1 MRKKIFILALCTR
14 LWNQTHRC
22 RIYLF
27 ALCISYCV
35 NPCHLTA
42 QMPFQSNTTNTA
54 NSESGPVAK
63 REFSTPFYS
72 NDPVQVTLKIDST
85 SNRDKP
91 VSVTEIIP
99 AGWKV
104 DQIGQN
110 GRIRKDVLF
119 WLIQGM
125 DDYTELTYTLHPTS
139 DASDTAVFDGKINDR
154 IILGDRF
161 LSPQTHKIPAR
172 QNGHWRYWTTEDNL
186 RETCGL
192 CQRGNEGRIWIRHG
206 SVNQISC
213 LDGYSVTRIPSPGV
227 WKQIFENC
235 SNQLWSFDLKGLKR
249 FDNGIWISFPITE
262 IDFSKASII
271 PTTLNHVIICLPEFL
286 AEFDAETNQLTH
298 IRSSGDTKLGDFTN
312 VVMSRKG
319 DIFTIGQWGIAKLD
333 MKGRDSAVGA
343 LWTEYLIPNELD
355 AAYPGTIME
364 DDAGIFYISVISK
377 STSKRILVQFHQG
390 SWSLKCIDKQSIAAG
405 WPSAEEGFW
414 LWKTSAYYP
423 KLTFLS
429 GPASNRFEMDVPL
442 PSLTSIQLPVL
453 EQGFPILYESNRSF
467 WISLSPGIA
476 RYAVSTWN
484 SPRALID
491 LSEHITA
498 ICEDPHER
506 LWFTTFNKL
515 ILNQD
520 ETWKQYPL
528 PSGFSTYQWEPNGL
542 AYLKNGKLVI
552 RNMNNVLL
560 LFDPDN
566 ERFDVVE
573 HPDGRKVSLI
583 FPRSDGTIWVQC
595 ENVTSTRHKFIYSL
609 EIFDGSNFKLFADLG
624 DQWNIEQLRYIY
636 EDSNANVWLGGMA
649 EERLG
654 VFRDG
659 EYTTLGDEYPGDSV
673 MCIFPYDDKR
683 LWFSDRNS
691 IYEYD
696 GKKWSTIRTNIDGVP
711 SMIRRKDRSVW
722 ISTWN
727 GLYRYDG
734 NSWIE
739 NSVEEGLSSFC
750 VFNVFEDS
758 QERLWAATSLGLNL
772 YNKEADSDPPLVFL
786 NPNDNSD
793 TVSVNGSA
801 KFVFSGIDKWKYTP
815 QNRLLFSH
823 RIDHGEWSPFTGDT
837 VANYTNLPPGS
848 HKFSVRSMDRNWNQ
862 SSAVA
867 SFSFTVQL
875 PWYREPIV
883 LMLLS
888 LGGVITVMALAF
900 AVSRHLNL
908 EKLVKVRT
916 YDLQEVHQRL
926 LIYQKQLQ
934 SFASEI
940 TLVEERDRKQIAAE
954 LHDRIGHGLAAC
966 QMQIETILQ
975 EPLETYPAQLLNRT
989 LQVLEQTIQDT
1000 RTLTFEISPPILYE
1014 IGLEAALEW
1023 LIEQMEDQYQVKID
1037 FIDDGQPKELSED
1050 ARGILFRSI
1059 RELLFNVIKHAETL
1073 HAQVRIQRKNDNVR
1087 LSVEDKG
1094 AGFPMQNMHETASS
1108 QKSFGLFN
1116 IRERIEYLGG
1126 TFECRSQKE
1135 KGTQVIIEMPC
1146 NADNS

>member
-1 MRKKIFILALCTR
+1 MQKKMFSPALYTHFC
-14 LWNQTHRC
+14 NQSLLC
-22 RIYLF
+22 GMYLF
-27 ALCISYCV
+27 LLYLCYV
-35 NPCHLTA
+35 NPSYPEVQTPNPA
-42 QMPFQSNTTNTA
+42 SITNTH
-54 NSESGPVAK
+54 SDDSSPVAQ
-63 REFSTPFYS
+63 REFSTQFYS
-72 NDPVQVTLKIDST
+72 SDPVQVTLKIS
-85 SNRDKP
+85 KP
-91 VSVTEIIP
+91 ADWNNPLSITEIIP
-99 AGWKV
+99 SGWTVHK
-104 DQIGQN
+104 IGQN
-110 GRIRKDVLF
+110 GIIRKDVLF
-119 WLIQGM
+119 WLIQGI
-125 DDYTELTYTLHPTS
+125 DNDAVLTYTLHPDS
-139 DASDTAVFDGKINDR
+139 DASDVAVFDGAIDKQP
-154 IILGDRF
+154 ILGDRF
-161 LSPQTHKIPAR
+161 LAPQTHKIPAR

-192 CQRGNEGRIWIRHG
+192 CQRGNDGRIWIRHG

-213 LDGYSVTRIPSPGV
+213 LDGYSVKRIPSPGV
-227 WKQIFENC
+227 WKQIFENR

-249 FDNGIWISFPITE
+249 FDNGTWISFPIPE

-271 PTTLNHVIICLPEFL
+271 PTTLNRVIICLPEFL
-286 AEFDAETNQLTH
+286 SEFNADTNELTH
-298 IRSSGDTKLGDFTN
+298 IRSSVDTKLGDFTQ
-312 VVMSRKG
+312 VIISRNS
-319 DIFTIGQWGIAKLD
+319 DIFTVGLWGIAKLD
-333 MKGRDSAVGA
+333 MKGRESAIGA
-343 LWTEYLIPNELD
+343 AWTEYVIPSELN
-355 AAYPGTIME
+355 ASHPGTILE
-364 DDAGIFYISVISK
+364 DEEGTFYISVLSR
-377 STSKRILVQFHQG
+377 STKKQILVQFHQG
-390 SWSLKCIDKQSIAAG
+390 AWSLKCIDQQSIAAG
-405 WPSAEEGFW
+405 WPSTEEGFW

-423 KLTFLS
+423 QLTFLS
-429 GPASNRFEMDVPL
+429 GPASNRFEMDIPL
-442 PSLTSIQLPVL
+442 PSLTSIQLPIL
-453 EQGFPILYESNRSF
+453 EQGFPILYESDNSF
-467 WISLSPGIA
+467 WISMSPGIT

-484 SPRALID
+484 SPRALSD
-491 LSEHITA
+491 LSEHVNA
-498 ICEDPHER
+498 ICEDAHGR

-515 ILNQD
+515 ILHED
-520 ETWKQYPL
+520 DTWKQYPL
-528 PSGFSTYQWEPNGL
+528 PTGFSTYQWEPKGL
-542 AYLKNGKLVI
+542 TYLKNGKLAI
-552 RNMNNVLL
+552 RNMNNVIL

-566 ERFDVVE
+566 ERFEVVK
-573 HPDGRKVSLI
+573 HPQNRKVGLI
-583 FPRSDGTIWVQC
+583 FPRADGTIWVQC
-595 ENVTSTRHKFIYSL
+595 EDVTSTRQKFVYSL
-609 EIFDGSNFKLFADLG
+609 EIFDGSNFQLFADLG
-624 DQWNIEQLRYIY
+624 DKWNIEQLRYIY
-636 EDSNANVWLGGMA
+636 EDVNTNVWLGGMA

-659 EYTTLGDEYPGDSV
+659 EYTTLGSEYPGDSV

-696 GKKWSTIRTNIDGVP
+696 GEKWSTIRTNIDGIP
-711 SMIRRKDRSVW
+711 SIIRRKDGSVW
-722 ISTWN
+722 IATWN

-772 YNKEADSDPPLVFL
+772 YNPTADQDPPLVVL
-786 NPNDNSD
+786 DPNDNSD
-793 TVSVNGSA
+793 TVAVNGSA

-823 RIDHGEWSPFTGDT
+823 RIDNGYWSPFTGDT

-848 HKFSVRSMDRNWNQ
+848 HQFSVRSMDRNWNQ
-862 SSAVA
+862 SSTAA

-888 LGGVITVMALAF
+888 LGGIITVLALAY
-900 AVSRHLNL
+900 AISRHLNL
-908 EKLVKVRT
+908 EKLVKIRT
-916 YDLQEVHQRL
+916 YDLREVHKQL

-940 TLVEERDRKQIAAE
+940 TLVEERDRKQIASE

-975 EPLETYPAQLLNRT
+975 EPLENYPAQLLNQT
-989 LQVLEQTIQDT
+989 LHVLEQTIQDT

-1023 LIEQMEDQYQVKID
+1023 LIEQMESQYQVKIE

-1050 ARGILFRSI
+1050 SRGILFRSI

-1073 HAQVRIQRKNDNVR
+1073 HAQVRIQRKNNNVR

-1094 AGFPMQNMHETASS
+1094 AGFPMQNMQETASS

-1146 NADNS
+1146 CTKT